1 MLYVYYSLTLN
12 VALNDRVVIF
22 CHIEDTELPADQY
35 ENVVYLAEEKNLTN
49 CDIGSDIGQ
58 TGESSL
64 LFVCLNQG
72 IDHVIN
78 IVDSL
83 QLTNRRSFEAGG
95 AYYFTS

>member
-12 VALNDRVVIF
+12 VALNDRVVFF
-22 CHIEDTELPADQY
+22 CHVEDSELPADQY
-35 ENVVYLAEEKNLTN
+35 ENIVYLPEEKNLTN
-49 CDIGSDIGQ
+49 CDIGQ
-58 TGESSL
+58 TGESTL
-64 LFVCLNQG
+64 LFECLNQG

-83 QLTNRRSFEAGG
+83 QLTNRLSFEAGG